1 MESII
6 NTVLEYDIN
15 LLLSIIIISMILIL
29 LYADIFDD
37 PNLTTK
43 YIK

>member
-6 NTVLEYDIN
+6 NIILKYDIN
-15 LLLSIIIISMILIL
+15 LLLSLTVIIMILIL

-37 PNLTTK
+37 PNLTSK
-43 YIK
+43 FN

>member
-6 NTVLEYDIN
+6 NVILKYDIN
-15 LLLSIIIISMILIL
+15 LLLLLVVTIIILLL

-37 PNLTTK
+37 PNLTSN
-43 YIK
+43 YN